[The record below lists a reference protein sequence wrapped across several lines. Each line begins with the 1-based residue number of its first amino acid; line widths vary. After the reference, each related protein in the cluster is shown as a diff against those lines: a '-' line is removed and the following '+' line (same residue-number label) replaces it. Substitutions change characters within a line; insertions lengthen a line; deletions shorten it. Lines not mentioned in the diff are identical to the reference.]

1 MKLFYYGAC
10 AAAVCLAAQ
19 AKAESVG
26 NSAAS
31 AGKGTRCDSSAPT
44 ASLVSMLAP
53 QGGKRDDLIA
63 SGRGSGKDGVS
74 DSKGTSA
81 GGTREASAPPRP
93 APTRTADSGFIVITP
108 RAAHPEESFTLF
120 PHTASNIVPATATMP
135 PHIIGAAQLS
145 SSAPASYLPSAYENR
160 SSVSSATRLMPG
172 PNGRLA
178 RVTAYWPREGDYYT
192 RHSIAATGVRL
203 HDGHCAVDPAIIPYG
218 SVVDIAGVG
227 KFLAV
232 DTGSAVVERTAAREG
247 GRNHAER
254 SAIVVDLFFADAVEG
269 AQFAAQDAKFLN
281 ISWWTPRANDSQARA
296 ARRVFADEDWAKI
309 QSKQL

>member
-1 MKLFYYGAC
+1 M
-10 AAAVCLAAQ
+10 AVCLG
-19 AKAESVG
+19 AKAKADAVG

-31 AGKGTRCDSSAPT
+31 AGKGTRCDNSEPT
-44 ASLVSMLAP
+44 GSLVSTFSPLT
-53 QGGKRDDLIA
+53 GKRNDLLA
-63 SGRGSGKDGVS
+63 SGHASGKDGVS
-74 DSKGTSA
+74 DAKGTSA
-81 GGTREASAPPRP
+81 NGSREAVSATRP
-93 APTRTADSGFIVITP
+93 APTRPASGFIVITP
-108 RAAHPEESFTLF
+108 RAEHPDESFTLF
-120 PHTASNIVPATATMP
+120 PHAPSAIVPGTAALA
-135 PHIIGAAQLS
+135 PHITGAAQMS
-145 SSAPASYLPSAYENR
+145 TSVPCVASYADR
-160 SSVSSATRLMPG
+160 QSVSSATRMLPG

-192 RHSIAATGVRL
+192 RHSISATGVRL
-203 HDGHCAVDPAIIPYG
+203 HDGHCAVDPTIIPYG